1 MLIIKHF
8 KIHIMLL
15 LFYDVIEIAYFSPK
29 SVSKPPD
36 LSRKPCILRC
46 WRHHQATLWFVPF

>member
-8 KIHIMLL
+8 KFRIMLL

-29 SVSKPPD
+29 LGLTPPD